1 MVKYLNKRYPEVQLS
16 ALIFEKNR
24 EILDLLD
31 LVEQENILTI
41 RDNSIIHFCRDI
53 IQVTQIARRRKLDV
67 VIDCELFAR
76 VSSLLSFV
84 SGAPIRVGF
93 HSYNQKGLYRGDF
106 INKPVLYNPYLHI
119 SKQFL
124 NLAYALEGETV
135 PNTKYLVNDDLLVVP
150 KKDIP
155 RSVIKAYSEKL
166 QRDFP
171 RLLERRLVL
180 IYPSGGILPLRAWP
194 LDNFCHLCRA
204 LIDEDLSVGIIGV
217 PSAQFLGVQ
226 ICDFTASEYCI
237 NLTGYTRTIE
247 ELLLLFRQA
256 ALLITN
262 DGGPG
267 QFAAV
272 SETPSII
279 FFGPET
285 PRLYAPL
292 SSNAHSLYHQIAC
305 SPCLTA
311 YNHRN
316 SPCDGDNQCLKRITV
331 DEVLVKARRVLETPQ
346 SNL

>member
-1 MVKYLNKRYPEVQLS
+1 MVTYLNERYPGVQLS
-16 ALIFEKNR
+16 ALIFENNR
-24 EILDLLD
+24 EILELLD

-41 RDNSIIHFCRDI
+41 RDDSIINFCRDI
-53 IQVTQIARRRKLDV
+53 IEVVQIARRRKLDV

-76 VSSLLSFV
+76 ISSLLSFV

-93 HSYNQKGLYRGDF
+93 HSYNQKGLYRGNF

-124 NLAYALEGETV
+124 NLAYALESETV
-135 PNTKYLVNDDLLVVP
+135 PNTKCLVNDDLLVVP
-150 KKDIP
+150 KNDIP
-155 RSVIKAYSEKL
+155 RTKLTAYTEKL
-166 QRDFP
+166 KKDFP

-194 LDNFCHLCRA
+194 LDNFCQLSQA
-204 LIDEDLSVGIIGV
+204 LIDKELSVGIVGL
-217 PSAQFLGVQ
+217 PSAKPLGLK
-226 ICDFTASEYCI
+226 ICDFTTSEYCI
-237 NLTGYTRTIE
+237 NLAGYTRTVE
-247 ELLLLFRQA
+247 ELLLLFQNA
-256 ALLITN
+256 SLLISN

-267 QFAAV
+267 HFAAV
-272 SETPSII
+272 SEIPSII

-292 SSNAHSLYHQIAC
+292 SSNAHCLYHQIAC

-331 DEVLVKARRVLETPQ
+331 DEFLVKARQVLEIPQ